1 MAMLKVPVNERD
13 HLRGDLNARAT
24 LVEYGDYQC
33 PHCGAAHS
41 IVNQVLVHYGPRL
54 RFVYRHFPLTQV
66 HPLAEPAAE
75 VAEFAGTH
83 GRFWEMHDELFE
95 HQDQLGLPLF
105 AALTRALGLPMQELE
120 EALQNR
126 VFLPKIQSNFTG
138 GVRSGV
144 NGTPTFF
151 IGERRFDGVPGA
163 GSLVAAID
171 DQFFAAPR

>member
-13 HLRGDLNARAT
+13 HLRGNPNAQAT

-33 PHCGAAHS
+33 PHCAAAHP
-41 IVNQVLVHYGPRL
+41 IVSQVLAHYGQRL

-95 HQDQLGLPLF
+95 YQDQLGLPLF
-105 AALTRALGLPMQELE
+105 ATLTRALGLPMQELE
-120 EALQNR
+120 EALQKR
-126 VFLPKIQSNFTG
+126 VFLPKIQSDFTG

-144 NGTPTFF
+144 NGTPSFF
-151 IGERRFDGVPGA
+151 IGERRFDGVPDA

>member
-1 MAMLKVPVNERD
+1 MAMLKVPLNERD
-13 HLRGDLNARAT
+13 YLRGNPNAQAT

-33 PHCGAAHS
+33 PHCGAAHP
-41 IVNQVLVHYGPRL
+41 IVSQVLAHYGPRL
-54 RFVYRHFPLTQV
+54 RFAYRHFPLTQV

-95 HQDQLGLPLF
+95 YQDQLGLPLF
-105 AALTRALGLPMQELE
+105 ATLTRALGLPMQELE

-126 VFLPKIQSNFTG
+126 VFLPKIQSDFSG

-144 NGTPTFF
+144 NGTPSFF
-151 IGERRFDGVPGA
+151 IGERRFDGVPDA